1 MRRKRCAG
9 TWKLKYSLPWAQ
21 ACVRE
26 EEPGGKALPAFSVCI
41 ELTCLKTSLRFFC

>member
-1 MRRKRCAG
+1 MRRKRCEG

-26 EEPGGKALPAFSVCI
+26 EESGGKALPAFKCVH
-41 ELTCLKTSLRFFC
+41 